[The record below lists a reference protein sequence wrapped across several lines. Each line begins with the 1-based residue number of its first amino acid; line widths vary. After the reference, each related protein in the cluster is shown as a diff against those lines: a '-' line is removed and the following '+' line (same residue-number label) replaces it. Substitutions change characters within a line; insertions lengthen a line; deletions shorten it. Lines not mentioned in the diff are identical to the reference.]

1 MPDDSLMNNPEEIFQ
16 IVPSKNEKGSD
27 IFSVLVKRTYR
38 IEPDGIVIRSEKA
51 NSFLEVD
58 LYWEDGDPTWSTVK
72 YENDLSPY
80 KLATDVVVIGKA
92 YSPDNRPVS
101 QMDVSAEVGRFKKT
115 LRIIGDRHC
124 IFKPDEPPLFTDPIP
139 FTEMDI
145 RYDRAYGGKDD
156 KSLPDIEFHYPRNP
170 MGTGI
175 AIKNI
180 KEVVEGLPLP
190 NIEDPND
197 LLTPENIILGEPD
210 NWNRQPLPQGLGWFQ
225 KTCYPRCSFVGAI
238 PGFVDVDEVMR
249 EELLN
254 WVPKHQIALSRQFK
268 LPAFNVR
275 FNNGASWGLIV
286 PFLAGDE
293 TVRLTGLTVSG
304 NLQFKLPGNK
314 PGITLDIGMGEN
326 ELTVVLHTVCIRLEE
341 QEVDLI
347 WRGAME
353 YPGIDWLP
361 EMKRLNARVYSV

>member
-1 MPDDSLMNNPEEIFQ
+1 MKNLEELFQ
-16 IVPSKNEKGSD
+16 IVPSKNENNED
-27 IFSVLVKRTYR
+27 IFSVLVKRTYSIQENGR
-38 IEPDGIVIRSEKA
+38 LVRNEHA
-51 NSFLEVD
+51 NPFLEVD
-58 LYWEDGDPTWSTVK
+58 RYWDDGDPTESTVK

-92 YSPDNRPVS
+92 YSPDNQPVS
-101 QMDVSAEVGRFKKT
+101 QMDVSVEVGRFKKVV
-115 LRIIGDRHC
+115 RIIGDRHC
-124 IFKPDEPPLFTDPIP
+124 IYRPDEPPLFTDPIP

-180 KEVVEGLPLP
+180 RAVVESLRLP
-190 NIEDPND
+190 NVEDPND
-197 LLTPENIILGEPD
+197 MLTPDNLILGEPD
-210 NWNRQPLPQGLGWFQ
+210 RWNQQPLPQGIGWFQ

-249 EELLN
+249 EELLH

-275 FNNGASWGLIV
+275 FNNGASWELIV
-286 PFLAGDE
+286 PYLSGDE
-293 TVRLTGLTVSG
+293 TVRLTGLTPTG
-304 NLQFKLPGNK
+304 ELQFKLPGSK
-314 PGITLDIGMGEN
+314 PGITLDIGKGEN
-326 ELTVVLHTVCIRLEE
+326 ELTAVLHTVCIRLEA

-347 WRGAME
+347 WRGSME

-361 EMKRLNARVYSV
+361 EMKRLNARIYSI